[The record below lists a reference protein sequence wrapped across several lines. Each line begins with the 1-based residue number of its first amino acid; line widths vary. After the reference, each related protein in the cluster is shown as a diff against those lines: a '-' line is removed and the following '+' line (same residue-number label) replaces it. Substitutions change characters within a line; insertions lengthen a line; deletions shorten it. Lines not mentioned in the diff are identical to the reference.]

1 MAPRSDATSGP
12 PGGVPELELD
22 VRTSSTPKAKP
33 RTEPALEVS
42 LELAVD
48 PNDLVRERSP
58 GSSSGADLRPR
69 GPIVMSEISPPQQ
82 QAAIASVGDVAFDAR
97 LLADY
102 GDPPRHWPLS
112 PLYAWK
118 VLKRR
123 RELKMA
129 LTGRREEATR
139 ASNEAEDALVALAER
154 VRPTV
159 EKSAAY
165 AHSLDELR
173 HAEELLRSRDQVLA
187 TEQDA
192 QNARLSQVDARLSTM
207 EAELALA
214 MGEERAIATELS
226 AVQSALARED
236 ARLKR
241 AEIELRAA
249 QLRDTRGGDDE

>member
-1 MAPRSDATSGP
+1 MAPRSDAASGP

-22 VRTSSTPKAKP
+22 MRTSSTPKAKP
-33 RTEPALEVS
+33 KAEPTLEVP

-48 PNDLVRERSP
+48 PHALVRERSP
-58 GSSSGADLRPR
+58 GSSSGASPLPR
-69 GPIVMSEISPPQQ
+69 GPIASSDLSLPQQ
-82 QAAIASVGDVAFDAR
+82 APIVPVADVAFDAR

-102 GDPPRHWPLS
+102 GEPPRHWPLS

-129 LTGRREEATR
+129 LSGRREEAAR
-139 ASNEAEDALVALAER
+139 ASNEGEDALVAFAER
-154 VRPTV
+154 VRPTA

-165 AHSLDELR
+165 AQSLDELR

-214 MGEERAIATELS
+214 MGEERAIAAELS
-226 AVQSALARED
+226 AAQGALARED

-249 QLRDTRGGDDE
+249 QLRDTRGGDDG